1 MVVRDGIRQGIFR
14 TSLPPKVFVKTVA
27 GMLNWTSRWF
37 VPGGILDADEV
48 ADDMADAIL
57 DGVLVKK
64 ADAKPRAARPGT
76 ERAEKP
82 ITQ

>member
-37 VPGGILDADEV
+37 APGGMMDADDV
-48 ADDMADAIL
+48 AHGMADTIL
-57 DGVLVKK
+57 AGVLVKEPQGE
-64 ADAKPRAARPGT
+64 AT
-76 ERAEKP
+76 L
-82 ITQ
+82 